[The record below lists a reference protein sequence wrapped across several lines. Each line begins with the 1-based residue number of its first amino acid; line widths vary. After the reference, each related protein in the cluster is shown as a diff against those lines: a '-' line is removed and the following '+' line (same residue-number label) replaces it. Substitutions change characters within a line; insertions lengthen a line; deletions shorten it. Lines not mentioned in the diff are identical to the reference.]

1 MPGQLVGSNTLSL
14 SNGFHVHSN
23 DLLESD
29 SFPLEEEDE
38 IISKTGSLQP
48 RSSPSNHHLLHHST
62 MDNHRS
68 SGSNT
73 DDYYRR
79 VANKTCSLPAPRIA
93 SAHLPGFLGDEI
105 YDWKAGMKGVCI
117 IINS

>member
-1 MPGQLVGSNTLSL
+1 MPGQLVGSSTLSL
-14 SNGFHVHSN
+14 SNGFHMPSN

-29 SFPLEEEDE
+29 SFPLEEEEE

-68 SGSNT
+68 GGST
-73 DDYYRR
+73 DDYFRR
-79 VANKTCSLPAPRIA
+79 VANKSCSLPVPRTA
-93 SAHLPGFLGDEI
+93 SVHSLPGVLGEET
-105 YDWKAGMKGVCI
+105 YDWKAGMKGVFVCVCV
-117 IINS
+117 